1 MKRFQI
7 SRITKFL
14 PFKVHAMLGSQVANF
29 SVVFLVD
36 VILVLD
42 QERVYNDF
50 KTKLGDSVQCVHL
63 PKSGG
68 VCMMLLDS
76 VI

>member
-1 MKRFQI
+1 MVIFKDNFI
-7 SRITKFL
+7 SI
-14 PFKVHAMLGSQVANF
+14 V
-29 SVVFLVD
+29 VD

-50 KTKLGDSVQCVHL
+50 KTKLGESVQCVHL

-68 VCMMLLDS
+68 VS
-76 VI
+76 Y

>member
-1 MKRFQI
+1 M
-7 SRITKFL
+7 
-14 PFKVHAMLGSQVANF
+14 
-29 SVVFLVD
+29 D

-50 KTKLGDSVQCVHL
+50 KNKLGDTVQCVHL

-68 VCMMLLDS
+68 VSKFAHFGAIYQVMYRLYFEH
-76 VI
+76 